1 MPELPGDNFTTPG
14 TPHVSPGVTP
24 VKVNIEDDLGCHER
38 LEDGTQVTLVNR
50 IVKGTGGH
58 SHFLDYAG
66 DVHGDGKYTARK
78 VTDTVIAPYEISGPV
93 DPYGAFAAD
102 YTAGDLGVAE
112 ALDVTVVRAPRT
124 NEPDELRL
132 KKRDASE
139 LDIKV
144 PGLVHMAPSDQNPFV
159 YRYLGGCPHDPPAA
173 QYGTEDLYVRLR
185 ALNSYYKSLTGDDL
199 SYNDASLPFG
209 GFFDNEAGGGRD
221 AGWHQSHRRGIDV
234 DINSADK
241 QGRSVSQ
248 LISVNGYSKSAF
260 TVLKRKAV
268 EVMQMQQVD
277 EPTLHFRVMFFNP

>member
-1 MPELPGDNFTTPG
+1 VPELPGDNFTTPG